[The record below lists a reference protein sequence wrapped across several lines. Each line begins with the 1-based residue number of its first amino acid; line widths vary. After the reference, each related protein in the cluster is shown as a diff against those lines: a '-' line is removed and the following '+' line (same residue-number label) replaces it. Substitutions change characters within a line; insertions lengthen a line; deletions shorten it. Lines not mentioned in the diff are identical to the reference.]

1 VGWFYRPPR
10 GLAAGA
16 ETPPIGGVNGEVRP
30 ISPAFPAIDLPRHCQ
45 GSRADGEGKRENW
58 AAVCP
63 VGRAFPRIF
72 TQIPFPVTRCL
83 RQRPFHRRGSLTH
96 PRAQSQKKRDI
107 PERGVGS
114 YELSHTTRTLTRF
127 RPGKRPPAV
136 GTSWGRSIPRED
148 ASAEADAL
156 GPSRARDPLLFPS
169 AARRTLPGPRFS
181 MRVSSN
187 RTPIMIQT
195 ISR

>member
-96 PRAQSQKKRDI
+96 PRARSQKKRDI

-136 GTSWGRSIPRED
+136 GTSWGRSIIPRED
-148 ASAEADAL
+148 ASAETDAL
-156 GPSRARDPLLFPS
+156 GPLVRAIPSFFHQPLDALCPAQGSQCGFP
-169 AARRTLPGPRFS
+169 RTACPS
-181 MRVSSN
+181 
-187 RTPIMIQT
+187 
-195 ISR
+195 